1 VAYAEVQRHIEALK
15 SPELNV
21 RREAA
26 RALGEIGPGAVD
38 AVPELIEAL
47 DDEDMDLIALSAL
60 KQIGPAA
67 RAAAPAIRQWLK
79 KIDSWSGCRCR
90 RNIQGQL
97 PYLPEDERGL
107 SRTNTT
113 YNEGQVQASRHG

>member
-1 VAYAEVQRHIEALK
+1 VAYAEVQKHIEALK

-26 RALGEIGPGAVD
+26 RALGEIGPEAVD

-47 DDEDMDLIALSAL
+47 NDEDMDLIALSAL

-67 RAAAPAIRQWLK
+67 IAAVPAIIQWRK
-79 KIDSWSGCRCR
+79 KVDSWSGCRCR
-90 RNIQGQL
+90 RNASGQL
-97 PYLPEDERGL
+97 PYLPEEDRRRFKMEMP
-107 SRTNTT
+107 
-113 YNEGQVQASRHG
+113 YNESQVQASRHG